1 MSKFK
6 AKRDRTMMLNISPFW
21 RRWLAFLGTA
31 LLLISCLHSA
41 SPSMLPA
48 PSASATAA
56 IASSTPPQ
64 DILVTQYSLPSSTV
78 HVAVIPTVTPQ
89 RFVIAPL
96 LAEGLDLLDNW
107 AQQSNAIALLNGG
120 FFDPA
125 NQQST
130 SYVIQHGE
138 LTADPRQNERLV
150 GNPNLAPYLAQIFN
164 RAEFRH
170 YRCGSEN
177 RYAIAR
183 HLDPIP
189 PTCQL
194 ESALGAG
201 PQLLPE
207 LTLEAEGF
215 LAVVNG
221 AVIRDPLGYDRPNAR
236 SAVGILANG
245 DVIWVMAAQQ
255 PEAPRTSGLS
265 LPELADFMRSLGT
278 VAAMNL
284 DGGSSAAIYYNG
296 QTTYGKVNEAGNL
309 VIRPIKSILIV
320 QSIP

>member
-1 MSKFK
+1 
-6 AKRDRTMMLNISPFW
+6 
-21 RRWLAFLGTA
+21 
-31 LLLISCLHSA
+31 
-41 SPSMLPA
+41 MLPT
-48 PSASATAA
+48 PSTSVTPA
-56 IASSTPPQ
+56 IASSPLPA
-64 DILVTQYSLPSSTV
+64 DIVTTQYSLPNSTV
-78 HVAVIPTVTPQ
+78 HVVVIPTVTPL
-89 RFVIAPL
+89 RFAIAPI
-96 LAEGLDLLDNW
+96 LAEGLDLVDNW
-107 AQQSNAIALLNGG
+107 ARQSNAIAAINGG

-130 SYVIQHGE
+130 SYVVEQGE

-150 GNPNLAPYLAQIFN
+150 GNPSLAPYLDQIFN

-177 RYAIAR
+177 QYAIAR
-183 HLDPIP
+183 RLDPMP
-189 PTCQL
+189 PSCQL

-215 LAVVNG
+215 LDVVNG
-221 AVIRDPLGYDRPNAR
+221 AVIRNPLGYDRPNAR

-255 PEAPRTSGLS
+255 PNAPRTSGLS
-265 LPELADFMRSLGT
+265 LSELAEFMRSLGT

-284 DGGSSAAIYYNG
+284 DGGSSAAIHYNG
-296 QTTYGKVNEAGNL
+296 QTAYGKVNEAGNL
-309 VIRPIKSILIV
+309 VIRPIKSMLMV
-320 QSIP
+320 QSMS